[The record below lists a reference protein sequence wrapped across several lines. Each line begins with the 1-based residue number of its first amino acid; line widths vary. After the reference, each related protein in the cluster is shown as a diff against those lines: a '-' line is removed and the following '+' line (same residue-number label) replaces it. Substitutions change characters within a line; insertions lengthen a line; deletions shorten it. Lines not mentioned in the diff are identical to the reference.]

1 MMTAYTGVMN
11 SLLGKLATLLGE
23 EFAKMKN
30 VRNEVKFIRDEL
42 TGMKDALEGLS
53 DLDELDTQTKRWRDI
68 VREMSYDIE
77 EIIDDFMQNIG
88 NTNRNIG
95 FVTKMLQRLKTLM
108 ARHRVAG
115 QIEEVKK
122 LVLETSA
129 RRKRYKLDIPLLSNV
144 VAIDPRVKTLYQ
156 KVVNLV
162 GMEEPKNKL
171 VNWIIDGAKELKVV
185 SVVGFGGLGKT
196 TLANLVY
203 GKLKVKFERCAFVP
217 VSQKPDITKLL
228 RSLLLQLGGMAPSRD
243 CELNV
248 LLDELREYLQDKRY
262 LIVIDDIWDIEAWS
276 FIKCA
281 FPENDLGS
289 RVIATTRI
297 QDVAKACCSDGL
309 AHVLNMVPLNDEDSR
324 RLFFDRIFDSEKACP
339 DHLRNVSSE
348 ILKKCGGLPL
358 AIVSISS
365 MLASE
370 GSVQQERWK
379 HVWTL

>member
-1 MMTAYTGVMN
+1 
-11 SLLGKLATLLGE
+11 
-23 EFAKMKN
+23 MKN

-95 FVTKMLQRLKTLM
+95 FRTKMLQRLKTLM

-289 RVIATTRI
+289 RIFWDIMISTVKTKLSFRPAASRWKQVASRLSSFATTR
-297 QDVAKACCSDGL
+297 
-309 AHVLNMVPLNDEDSR
+309 
-324 RLFFDRIFDSEKACP
+324 SEQKT
-339 DHLRNVSSE
+339 
-348 ILKKCGGLPL
+348 GY
-358 AIVSISS
+358 
-365 MLASE
+365 
-370 GSVQQERWK
+370 
-379 HVWTL
+379 T